1 MSKMTNDQ
9 LKQLQ
14 ALPLNIK
21 IRKTEQRI
29 REWYE
34 HWEGNVYVS
43 FSGGKDSTVLLD
55 IVRHLYPNVPAVFS
69 DTGLE
74 YPEIKEF
81 VKTFPNVTIV
91 RPKHSFK
98 EILTKY
104 GYPIISKEVA
114 NTVDN
119 ASRWIKENLT
129 NNRGGVFDVTLTD
142 IPYAEVNRKDNGLR
156 NLDKSNADILTFD
169 IKRFLEEVY
178 RLTKGTIII
187 FCGNEQYST
196 IYSFFNEKSKQN
208 FGTTRQIIWHK
219 TNPSPMN
226 GQHIYLSATEN
237 AVWFKKRGATFNAHC
252 KHNVFD
258 FPTGRSKIHPTE
270 KNHELIKDLILDNS
284 NEGDIIFD
292 PCAGSLTHCLVA
304 KENGRRYVGC
314 ELNREYFDK
323 GIERLNK

>member
-1 MSKMTNDQ
+1 MAKMTNDQ
-9 LKQLQ
+9 LKILQ
-14 ALPLNIK
+14 ALPLDIK
-21 IRKTEQRI
+21 IRKTEIRI

-55 IVRHLYPNVPAVFS
+55 IVRRLYPDVPAVFS

-129 NNRGGVFDVTLTD
+129 DNMGGGTKT
-142 IPYAEVNRKDNGLR
+142 
-156 NLDKSNADILTFD
+156 SNYY
-169 IKRFLEEVY
+169 IKRILGLQEY
-178 RLTKGTIII
+178 ATSNMG
-187 FCGNEQYST
+187 
-196 IYSFFNEKSKQN
+196 
-208 FGTTRQIIWHK
+208 
-219 TNPSPMN
+219 
-226 GQHIYLSATEN
+226 GQTESG
-237 AVWFKKRGATFNAHC
+237 VSC
-252 KHNVFD
+252 V
-258 FPTGRSKIHPTE
+258 
-270 KNHELIKDLILDNS
+270 
-284 NEGDIIFD
+284 
-292 PCAGSLTHCLVA
+292 V
-304 KENGRRYVGC
+304 
-314 ELNREYFDK
+314 
-323 GIERLNK
+323 

>member
-1 MSKMTNDQ
+1 MAKMTNEQ

-14 ALPLNIK
+14 ALPLDIK

-34 HWEGNVYVS
+34 HWEGGVYVS

-55 IVRHLYPNVPAVFS
+55 IVRRLYPDVPAVFS

-114 NTVDN
+114 NTVSN

-129 NNRGGVFDVTLTD
+129 DNMGGGYKNLELLYQTHTWTPRVCNLGLQEYGISNMWRG
-142 IPYAEVNRKDNGLR
+142 
-156 NLDKSNADILTFD
+156 
-169 IKRFLEEVY
+169 
-178 RLTKGTIII
+178 
-187 FCGNEQYST
+187 
-196 IYSFFNEKSKQN
+196 
-208 FGTTRQIIWHK
+208 RQR
-219 TNPSPMN
+219 M
-226 GQHIYLSATEN
+226 A
-237 AVWFKKRGATFNAHC
+237 
-252 KHNVFD
+252 
-258 FPTGRSKIHPTE
+258 
-270 KNHELIKDLILDNS
+270 
-284 NEGDIIFD
+284 
-292 PCAGSLTHCLVA
+292 
-304 KENGRRYVGC
+304 
-314 ELNREYFDK
+314 
-323 GIERLNK
+323 

>member
-1 MSKMTNDQ
+1 MAKMTNDQ

-55 IVRHLYPNVPAVFS
+55 IVRNLYPNVPAVFS

-119 ASRWIKENLT
+119 ARRWIKENLT
-129 NNRGGVFDVTLTD
+129 DDMGGGVQRPRTT
-142 IPYAEVNRKDNGLR
+142 ISKKY
-156 NLDKSNADILTFD
+156 LDSKSM
-169 IKRFLEEVY
+169 
-178 RLTKGTIII
+178 
-187 FCGNEQYST
+187 Q
-196 IYSFFNEKSKQN
+196 
-208 FGTTRQIIWHK
+208 
-219 TNPSPMN
+219 
-226 GQHIYLSATEN
+226 
-237 AVWFKKRGATFNAHC
+237 
-252 KHNVFD
+252 
-258 FPTGRSKIHPTE
+258 HPTRGQTE
-270 KNHELIKDLILDNS
+270 S
-284 NEGDIIFD
+284 GVS
-292 PCAGSLTHCLVA
+292 CV
-304 KENGRRYVGC
+304 V
-314 ELNREYFDK
+314 
-323 GIERLNK
+323 

>member
-1 MSKMTNDQ
+1 MAKMTNDL

-14 ALPLNIK
+14 SLPLDIK
-21 IRKTEQRI
+21 IRKTELRI

-34 HWEGNVYVS
+34 HWDGNVYVS

-81 VKTFPNVTIV
+81 VKTFPNVIIV

-129 NNRGGVFDVTLTD
+129 NNGGVHR
-142 IPYAEVNRKDNGLR
+142 PR
-156 NLDKSNADILTFD
+156 
-169 IKRFLEEVY
+169 
-178 RLTKGTIII
+178 TIISK
-187 FCGNEQYST
+187 EYLDS
-196 IYSFFNEKSKQN
+196 KSMQRPTW
-208 FGTTRQIIWHK
+208 G
-219 TNPSPMN
+219 
-226 GQHIYLSATEN
+226 GQTESGVSY
-237 AVWFKKRGATFNAHC
+237 AA
-252 KHNVFD
+252 
-258 FPTGRSKIHPTE
+258 
-270 KNHELIKDLILDNS
+270 
-284 NEGDIIFD
+284 
-292 PCAGSLTHCLVA
+292 
-304 KENGRRYVGC
+304 
-314 ELNREYFDK
+314 
-323 GIERLNK
+323 

>member
-1 MSKMTNDQ
+1 MAKMTNDQ
-9 LKQLQ
+9 LRQLQ

-55 IVRHLYPNVPAVFS
+55 IVRHLYPDVPAVFS

-81 VKTFPNVTIV
+81 VKTFPNVIIV

-129 NNRGGVFDVTLTD
+129 NNGG
-142 IPYAEVNRKDNGLR
+142 G
-156 NLDKSNADILTFD
+156 
-169 IKRFLEEVY
+169 
-178 RLTKGTIII
+178 
-187 FCGNEQYST
+187 
-196 IYSFFNEKSKQN
+196 
-208 FGTTRQIIWHK
+208 H
-219 TNPSPMN
+219 
-226 GQHIYLSATEN
+226 
-237 AVWFKKRGATFNAHC
+237 
-252 KHNVFD
+252 
-258 FPTGRSKIHPTE
+258 
-270 KNHELIKDLILDNS
+270 KDLELLYQKNTWTPRVCNIQHGGGQTES
-284 NEGDIIFD
+284 GVS
-292 PCAGSLTHCLVA
+292 CVA
-304 KENGRRYVGC
+304 
-314 ELNREYFDK
+314 
-323 GIERLNK
+323 

>member
-1 MSKMTNDQ
+1 MAKMTNDQ
-9 LKQLQ
+9 LRQLQ

-81 VKTFPNVTIV
+81 VKTFPNVIIV

-129 NNRGGVFDVTLTD
+129 NNGG
-142 IPYAEVNRKDNGLR
+142 G
-156 NLDKSNADILTFD
+156 
-169 IKRFLEEVY
+169 
-178 RLTKGTIII
+178 
-187 FCGNEQYST
+187 
-196 IYSFFNEKSKQN
+196 
-208 FGTTRQIIWHK
+208 H
-219 TNPSPMN
+219 
-226 GQHIYLSATEN
+226 
-237 AVWFKKRGATFNAHC
+237 
-252 KHNVFD
+252 
-258 FPTGRSKIHPTE
+258 
-270 KNHELIKDLILDNS
+270 KDLELLYQKNTWTPRVCNIQHGGQTES
-284 NEGDIIFD
+284 GVS
-292 PCAGSLTHCLVA
+292 CVA
-304 KENGRRYVGC
+304 
-314 ELNREYFDK
+314 
-323 GIERLNK
+323 

>member
-1 MSKMTNDQ
+1 MSKMTSDQ

-55 IVRHLYPNVPAVFS
+55 IVRHLYPNVLAVFS

-81 VKTFPNVTIV
+81 VKTFPNVIIV

-129 NNRGGVFDVTLTD
+129 NNGGGAQR
-142 IPYAEVNRKDNGLR
+142 PR
-156 NLDKSNADILTFD
+156 
-169 IKRFLEEVY
+169 
-178 RLTKGTIII
+178 TIISK
-187 FCGNEQYST
+187 EYLDS
-196 IYSFFNEKSKQN
+196 KSMQRPTW
-208 FGTTRQIIWHK
+208 G
-219 TNPSPMN
+219 
-226 GQHIYLSATEN
+226 GQTESG
-237 AVWFKKRGATFNAHC
+237 VSC
-252 KHNVFD
+252 V
-258 FPTGRSKIHPTE
+258 
-270 KNHELIKDLILDNS
+270 
-284 NEGDIIFD
+284 
-292 PCAGSLTHCLVA
+292 V
-304 KENGRRYVGC
+304 
-314 ELNREYFDK
+314 
-323 GIERLNK
+323 

>member
-1 MSKMTNDQ
+1 MAKMTNEQ

-14 ALPLNIK
+14 ALPLDIK

-34 HWEGNVYVS
+34 HWEGGVYVS

-55 IVRHLYPNVPAVFS
+55 IVRRLYPDVPAVFS

-129 NNRGGVFDVTLTD
+129 DDMGG
-142 IPYAEVNRKDNGLR
+142 Y
-156 NLDKSNADILTFD
+156 
-169 IKRFLEEVY
+169 
-178 RLTKGTIII
+178 
-187 FCGNEQYST
+187 
-196 IYSFFNEKSKQN
+196 
-208 FGTTRQIIWHK
+208 
-219 TNPSPMN
+219 
-226 GQHIYLSATEN
+226 
-237 AVWFKKRGATFNAHC
+237 
-252 KHNVFD
+252 
-258 FPTGRSKIHPTE
+258 
-270 KNHELIKDLILDNS
+270 KDLELLYQKNIWTPRVCNIQH
-284 NEGDIIFD
+284 G
-292 PCAGSLTHCLVA
+292 GGRQRVA
-304 KENGRRYVGC
+304 
-314 ELNREYFDK
+314 
-323 GIERLNK
+323 